1 MMVNHRGER
10 QAAGVVEPEMVCV
23 PAGPFVMGSGEAQVE
38 ALARHS
44 QQAARWLAK
53 GYFRREQ
60 PQHTVSLPDFSI
72 ARYPVT
78 AGAFRAFVAA
88 GGCEQQRHWTA
99 AGWHWRQVQNRTS
112 PAFWDETWAG
122 DGQLPVVGVSWYEA
136 LAYCRWLAEVTGR
149 GYRLPS
155 EAEWEKAARGPEGR
169 IYPWGDHFE
178 PGRCNTRA
186 AGPGHTLPVG
196 SHSPGDESAY
206 GCGEMAGNT
215 SEWTLSL
222 FQPYPYDAGD
232 GREAAEGEGLR
243 VIRGGSW
250 FKPALRAR
258 AAARGMNDPFFVDHD
273 VGFRCALTDQV
284 SNNI

>member
-1 MMVNHRGER
+1 MKVNRWAER
-10 QAAGVVEPEMVCV
+10 ETGGAVEPEMVCV
-23 PAGPFVMGSGEAQVE
+23 SAGPFVMGSGEAQVE
-38 ALARHS
+38 TLARRS

-53 GYFRREQ
+53 GHFRREQ
-60 PQHTVSLPDFSI
+60 PQHTVSLPDFFI

-88 GGCEQQRHWTA
+88 GGYEQRRHWTT
-99 AGWHWRQVQNRTS
+99 AGWHWRQTQGRTS

-122 DGQLPVVGVSWYEA
+122 DERLPVVGVSWYEA
-136 LAYCRWLAEVTGR
+136 LAYCRWLAAVTGR

-155 EAEWEKAARGPEGR
+155 EAEWEKAARGTEGR
-169 IYPWGDHFE
+169 TYPWGDRFE
-178 PGRCNTRA
+178 PDRCNTRA

-196 SHSPGDESAY
+196 SHSPADESVY
-206 GCGEMAGNT
+206 GCGEMAGNA
-215 SEWTLSL
+215 SEWTSSL

-232 GREAAEGEGLR
+232 GREAAEGQGLR

-258 AAARGMNDPFFVDHD
+258 AAARGMNDPFFADND
-273 VGFRCALTDQV
+273 VGFRCAR
-284 SNNI
+284 N